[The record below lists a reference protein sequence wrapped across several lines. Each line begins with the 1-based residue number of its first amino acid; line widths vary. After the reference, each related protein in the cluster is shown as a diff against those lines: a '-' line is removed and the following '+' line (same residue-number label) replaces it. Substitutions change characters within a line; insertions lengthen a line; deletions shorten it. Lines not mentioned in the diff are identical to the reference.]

1 MVTIVVVVNFTGVQN
16 YLARKAADIL
26 SKNLKTKVTVAHVRI
41 DFLNHF
47 LLQGLYVEDQAHDT
61 LLYAG
66 EVQVRI
72 TDWFIFKDKP
82 VLHYIALHNAY
93 ARLYRSPAS
102 DTWNYTFIIG
112 EKDTTKKRKP
122 IEFDLKKV
130 ELENIRF
137 HIDDHWVG
145 EDLDFDVGNLNVNAK
160 DLNFDKKILDVSDII
175 AKNTAVSIREYKG
188 GRPPRPGKNKGLLFL
203 IDPTPFNPNLW
214 VVTAKKLSLDGCSFH
229 LTSDDRIPA
238 ADVFDETHIAVKNIQ
253 LTASGIN
260 IIGDTLH
267 GSIDHLS
274 AQDRCGLAI
283 KNMHSKVSVSPV
295 ASICSN
301 LYLETNYSKL
311 TDYYAMH
318 YKRFPDF
325 LFYIDSVVMEAHL
338 KDAVVDKRDIAY
350 FAPQLKK
357 FPAIVLH
364 ASGDGKGTVA
374 NLSAHHLVVS
384 DGTTA
389 FKGNVTMKGLPDIYS
404 TYITYTD
411 GVLLTTGSGI
421 LHYVPGLK
429 NSPDIALESITY
441 AIFKGKYEGYIEN
454 FAVNGSFITNL
465 GTISTNIKMN
475 IPGFNG
481 NTAVYSGKVAADNV
495 QIGTFLKQPL
505 LGSVTLDEDISG
517 SSFDPDHVQLKI
529 DGTIKEFTLK
539 GYPYHNIITHGT
551 LAKKQFNGTLLVDDP
566 NLALEFDGGINYSDK
581 NVNIKATAHLLG
593 SNFYALNL
601 TKDTITASA
610 DFDLDCT
617 GSNIDNFSGYAKLF
631 NIDLKRNSHR
641 LALDSIYVNSAGDNV
656 NKLLTIQSN
665 DIVAKIKGNYQLS
678 KLPASVQ
685 YYLSRYIPNYIKVP
699 AKFAPDQNLEFSVKT
714 YTIDSILAVAI
725 PLIRGFDSA
734 TVSGS
739 LNTSAQKLTL
749 NASIPNGS
757 IGNFHMT
764 NITISGLG
772 NLNQVALNTTI
783 DNVAIGDSIVNGSLS
798 LTASIGNDSV
808 AFTVATTS
816 PDTSSS
822 ITLNGQILARKD
834 SLFLTLLP
842 SQFYLN
848 QAKWD
853 IAGGSKVVYSDKY
866 LLVQGLALTSGLQR
880 ITAATELQS
889 NDKSLVINTENLD
902 IGQLGSWAGFA
913 AYQPDG
919 RVNGS
924 IKIDKI
930 FGDLFITANIKAIGV
945 MLGTDTVGTVNI
957 SGSYD
962 GGKKLVNL
970 SPQTGIYRGNA
981 SVIASGNIS
990 FDSATHQKLDGSI
1003 DFNNAS
1009 VAWASPFLIGIMS
1022 HLSGTVNGRVA
1033 FNGSSYSPEMSG
1045 TVTLSNAGLHI
1056 DYIGCNY
1063 IIPHA
1068 TVSVDN
1074 RRISFSDVLIRDS
1087 YKNTA
1092 SLSGHFSHNLFKDMR
1107 MHLAMK
1113 SDKFEVLNLTSND
1126 NNIFYGNVTARVDS
1140 FTLRGPF
1147 NNIRLN
1153 VYNVSAVAKS
1163 RIYIPVSSGG
1173 GTGSYSYA
1181 SFKTY
1186 GKAQEKVIKKNRNK
1200 IHVTIDANLNT
1211 LAEMHIILDPSS
1223 GDEIMARG
1231 DGNIQLDIPPANDI
1245 SIVGLYTID
1254 NGLYTYTFKKL
1265 LILRQFKL
1273 ISGSTISFN
1282 GPFSETSL
1290 NVDAIYSAKARLYDL
1305 LNESDKPYVTGS
1317 ELIDAQTPQWVDI
1330 NLHMTGSLSNQKLT
1344 FDLDMEDKHS
1354 QSSLAYKKLML
1365 INYDDREKLNQVASL
1380 LLINSF
1386 IPPEGVGTGTVA
1398 TGTINN
1404 LSQVVSSSASVGLT
1418 NVINKITGDK
1428 ELNINVKYENYNY
1441 SDQTS
1446 AAAINRNQLKLGV
1459 SKNYFNDRLLVEV
1472 GSTSDWG
1479 KPTSTANT
1487 SNFNITGD
1495 FRIQYLLS
1503 HSSGMRI
1510 NAFRTSDYDVTLDR
1524 DIIRSGVGINWRKSF
1539 DNLGEFFR
1547 SNRAN
1552 ELLTQQKAAQ
1562 DTVKH

>member
-1 MVTIVVVVNFTGVQN
+1 MVNFTGVQN
-16 YLARKAADIL
+16 FLARKAADIL

-82 VLHYIALHNAY
+82 VLHYLALHNAY

-102 DTWNYTFIIG
+102 ATWNYTFIIG

-137 HIDDHWVG
+137 HMDDHWVG
-145 EDLDFDVGNLNVNAK
+145 ENLDIDIGNLNVNAK
-160 DLNFDKKILDVSDII
+160 DIDFKKKTLDINDLS
-175 AKNTAVSIREYKG
+175 AKNTGVSIQEYTG
-188 GRPPRPGKNKGLLFL
+188 GRPPRPRKNKDLLFL
-203 IDPTPFNPNLW
+203 IDPTPFNPNMW
-214 VVTAKKLSLDGCSFH
+214 AVTVKKLSLDGCLFNLSS
-229 LTSDDRIPA
+229 SDIIPV

-253 LTASGIN
+253 CSASGIN
-260 IIGDTLH
+260 IIGDTVH
-267 GSIDHLS
+267 GNIDNLS

-318 YKRFPDF
+318 YTRFPCF
-325 LFYIDSVVMEAHL
+325 LDYIDSVVMEAHI
-338 KDAVVDKRDIAY
+338 KDAIIDKRDIAY
-350 FAPQLKK
+350 FAPQLNK
-357 FPAIVLH
+357 FPAIVMH
-364 ASGDGKGTVA
+364 VSGDGKGTVA
-374 NLSAHHLVVS
+374 NLSAHHLSVS
-384 DGTTA
+384 DGMTA
-389 FKGNVTMKGLPDIYS
+389 LKGNVTMKGLPDIYN

-411 GVLLTTGSGI
+411 GIILTTGSGI
-421 LHYVPGLK
+421 LHYVPGLR
-429 NSPDIALESITY
+429 NSPDVSLESLTY
-441 AIFKGKYEGYIEN
+441 VAFKGKYNGYIEN
-454 FAVNGSFITNL
+454 FAVNGSCTTNL
-465 GTISTNIKMN
+465 GTISTDLKMN
-475 IPGFNG
+475 IPGFHG

-505 LGSVTLDEDISG
+505 LGSVSLNESISG
-517 SSFDPDHVQLKI
+517 SSFDPDHVQLNI
-529 DGTIKEFTLK
+529 DGNISELTIK
-539 GYPYHNIITHGT
+539 GYPYHKITTHGT
-551 LAKKQFNGTLLVDDP
+551 LAKKQFNGTVLIDDP
-566 NLALEFDGGINYSDK
+566 NLALEFDGGINYSNK

-593 SNFYALNL
+593 SNFYALNF

-631 NIDLKRNSHR
+631 NIDLKRNAHK
-641 LALDSIYVNSAGDNV
+641 LALDSIYINSTGDSSNRR
-656 NKLLTIQSN
+656 LTIQSN
-665 DIVAKIKGNYQLS
+665 DVVAKIKGNYRLS

-685 YYLSRYIPNYIKVP
+685 YYLSRYIPNYIKAP
-699 AKFAPDQNLEFSVKT
+699 AKFAPDQNLEFSIKT
-714 YTIDSILAVAI
+714 YSIDSILAVTI

-734 TVSGS
+734 SVSGT
-739 LNTSAQKLTL
+739 LNTTVQKLTL
-749 NASIPNGS
+749 SANVPYGS

-764 NITISGLG
+764 NITINGQG
-772 NLNQVALNTTI
+772 NLNLVALNTTI
-783 DNVAIGDSIVNGSLS
+783 DNVSIGDSIVNGSLS

-816 PDTSSS
+816 LDTGSS
-822 ITLNGQILARKD
+822 ITLNGQILARRD

-848 QAKWD
+848 QMKWD

-866 LLVQGLALTSGLQR
+866 LLVQGLVLTSGLQK
-880 ITAATELQS
+880 ITAATELQT

-930 FGDLFITANIKAIGV
+930 FGDLFITANIKATGV

-970 SPQTGIYRGNA
+970 DPQTGIYRGSS

-990 FDSATHQKLDGSI
+990 LDSTTHQKLDGSI

-1022 HLSGTVNGRVA
+1022 HLSGSVNGRVA
-1033 FNGSSYSPEMSG
+1033 FNGTSYNPEMSG
-1045 TVTLSNAGLHI
+1045 TVTLINAGLHI
-1056 DYIGCNY
+1056 DYTGCNY
-1063 IIPHA
+1063 IIPYA
-1068 TVSVDN
+1068 SVHIDN
-1074 RRISFSDVLIRDS
+1074 RRISFGNVLLHDS
-1087 YKNTA
+1087 HMNDA
-1092 SLSGHFSHNLFKDMR
+1092 LLSGHFSHNLFKDMR
-1107 MHLAMK
+1107 MHLTMK
-1113 SDKFEVLNLTSND
+1113 SEKIEVLNLTSND

-1140 FTLRGPF
+1140 FTIRGPF

-1153 VYNVSAVAKS
+1153 VYNASAVAKS

-1173 GTGSYSYA
+1173 GMGSYSYA

-1186 GKAQEKVIKKNRNK
+1186 GKTQDKIIKKNRNK

-1211 LAEMHIILDPSS
+1211 LAEMHIILDPAS

-1245 SIVGLYTID
+1245 SIIGLYTVD
-1254 NGLYTYTFKKL
+1254 NGYYTYTFKKL
-1265 LILRQFKL
+1265 LILRQFK
-1273 ISGSTISFN
+1273 INSGSTISFN
-1282 GPFSETSL
+1282 GSFGETSL
-1290 NVDAIYSAKARLYDL
+1290 DVKAVYAVKARLYDL
-1305 LNESDKPYVTGS
+1305 LTEAEKPTGS
-1317 ELIDAQTPQWVDI
+1317 ELTDVQTPQWVDV
-1330 NLHMTGSLSNQKLT
+1330 NLHMTGTLNSQKLT

-1354 QSSLAYKKLML
+1354 QGTLAYKKLML
-1365 INYDDREKLNQVASL
+1365 INYDDREKLNQVGSL
-1380 LLINSF
+1380 LIINSF

-1404 LSQVVSSSASVGLT
+1404 LSQVISGSASAGLT
-1418 NVINKITGDK
+1418 NIINKITGDK

-1441 SDQTS
+1441 NYSDQTS
-1446 AAAINRNQLKLGV
+1446 TAAINRNQLKFGV
-1459 SKNYFNDRLLVEV
+1459 SKNYFNDRLSVEV

-1479 KPTSTANT
+1479 KPASTANT
-1487 SNFNITGD
+1487 TNFNITGD
-1495 FRIQYLLS
+1495 FRIQYQLRAG
-1503 HSSGMRI
+1503 SGLRV

-1524 DIIRSGVGINWRKSF
+1524 DIVRSGVGINWRKSF
-1539 DNLGEFFR
+1539 DNLGDFFR
-1547 SNRAN
+1547 SNKAN
-1552 ELLTQQKAAQ
+1552 ELLMQQKAAHDAQ
-1562 DTVKH
+1562 DTLKNR